1 MSRKE
6 NISFM
11 IGFTITTLFLCGV
24 LYFNNTEKEQEET
37 ITVIAEVDDV
47 LSASNYKGEQIYT
60 LSNNREFL
68 GNFQLTAYCGCW
80 NCSEGY
86 GNGTAT
92 GTIAQPDQTIAV
104 DPEVIPYGST
114 VYIDGNMYVAEDC
127 GGAIVGNRIDIYH
140 STHKEAVEFGVQY
153 ADVWLSEVR

>member
-1 MSRKE
+1 
-6 NISFM
+6 M

-24 LYFNNTEKEQEET
+24 LYFNNTEKEQEKT
-37 ITVIAEVDDV
+37 ITVIDNAEDV

-60 LSNNREFL
+60 LENDRVFL
-68 GNFQLTAYCGCW
+68 GSFRLTAYCGCW

-92 GTIAQPDQTIAV
+92 GTIAQPDHTIAV

-114 VYIDGNMYVAEDC
+114 VYIDGKMYVAEDC
-127 GGAIVGNRIDIYH
+127 GGAIKGNKIDIYH
-140 STHKEAVEFGVQY
+140 NTHEEAVEFGIQY

>member
-11 IGFTITTLFLCGV
+11 IGFTITTLFLGCV
-24 LYFNNTEKEQEET
+24 SYFYTVESKQEET
-37 ITVIAEVDDV
+37 VTVIAEVEDV
-47 LSASNYKGEQIYT
+47 LSASDYNGEQIYT

-68 GNFQLTAYCGCW
+68 GNFRLTAYCGCW

-92 GTIAQPDQTIAV
+92 GTIAQPDHTIAV
-104 DPEVIPYGST
+104 DPEIIPYGST
-114 VYIDGNMYVAEDC
+114 VYIDGNIYVAEDC
-127 GGAIVGNRIDIYH
+127 GGAIKGNRIDIYH

-153 ADVWLSEVR
+153 ADVWLSEVT